1 MASFCT
7 ACGAP
12 VAGKFCTK
20 CGAAA
25 QSAPPPQPSYPTPQ
39 PAAPAAAAS
48 SGSALKIVLIV
59 VGVLFVM
66 GAIGVASMVYV
77 GIKAKQKI
85 TELARDNG
93 ISVGSDSGVSVKLS
107 PVTSTPKGDRCSVLS
122 GEDAQ
127 QILGIAVERVE
138 TTSENGPG
146 TTCKYWIS
154 LAERRRLASAQIA
167 AGISGVS
174 KSKGDDPDL
183 GDAARIVGGALTA
196 LTTTDKSG
204 ADDFA
209 FSIEVN
215 RSGGKQAFQ
224 SLMKTQETLNTA
236 GGFGMKELEG
246 VGDKAFMIAAGQ
258 AIAVL
263 KNDTYM
269 YLGFAQMAPGPE
281 KATALAKKAAE
292 RL

>member
-1 MASFCT
+1 MS
-7 ACGAP
+7 
-12 VAGKFCTK
+12 
-20 CGAAA
+20 AA
-25 QSAPPPQPSYPTPQ
+25 
-39 PAAPAAAAS
+39 
-48 SGSALKIVLIV
+48 L
-59 VGVLFVM
+59 
-66 GAIGVASMVYV
+66 
-77 GIKAKQKI
+77 
-85 TELARDNG
+85 
-93 ISVGSDSGVSVKLS
+93 
-107 PVTSTPKGDRCSVLS
+107 
-122 GEDAQ
+122 
-127 QILGIAVERVE
+127 RVF
-138 TTSENGPG
+138 
-146 TTCKYWIS
+146 
-154 LAERRRLASAQIA
+154 RRLASSQIA

-204 ADDFA
+204 ADDFS

-215 RSGGKQAFQ
+215 RNGGKQAFEA
-224 SLMKTQETLNTA
+224 LMKTQATLNTA
-236 GGFGMKELEG
+236 GGFGMKDLEG

-263 KNDTYM
+263 KGDTYM